1 MATKIFVN
9 LAVKDLNRS
18 IAYFEKLG
26 FTNNKQFTDETAA
39 CMVVS
44 DDIFVMLLT
53 HAKFQGFTT
62 KEIADATKVTEV
74 MTCLSA
80 DSKAEVDR
88 LCDAALAA
96 GGSKHMPPMDLGFMY
111 LRTFND
117 LDGHVWE
124 VVWMDP
130 AKIEGN

>member
-9 LAVKDLNRS
+9 LAVKDLKRS

-26 FTNNKQFTDETAA
+26 FANNKQFTDETAA

-53 HAKFQGFTT
+53 HAKFQGFTN

-80 DSKAEVDR
+80 DSRAEVDR